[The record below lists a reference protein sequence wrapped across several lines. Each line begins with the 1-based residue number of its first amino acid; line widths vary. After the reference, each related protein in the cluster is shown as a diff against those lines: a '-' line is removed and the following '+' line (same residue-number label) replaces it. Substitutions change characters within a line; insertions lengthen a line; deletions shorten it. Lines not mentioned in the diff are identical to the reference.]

1 VPIRPSQL
9 CADGVYELRLG
20 VLGVPLIMVPDSAS
34 LWVIVIGSGE
44 LGGSPVS
51 ASPGG
56 TPPGRHCAARLET

>member
-1 VPIRPSQL
+1 
-9 CADGVYELRLG
+9 LRLG